1 MSKYVIINPDRRP
14 SGLSVRCRNWESLCE
29 LNNADAEVVAAP
41 ITLNF
46 KKVIKNLKYVKDIFT
61 GRMALEALFVNWEQ
75 IFKDLKSIQ
84 SRSEITK
91 IIALTQRVF
100 NPKLTLFDAPI
111 ILDYVDLLS
120 LSYKQRSKIEKS
132 ILKKI
137 EFKILSVQSKRFESS
152 NKDITTFIANPV
164 EARKVGA
171 RFFPN
176 LINFNPNKYR
186 HENDGYRWDIIFV
199 GSLDYQPN
207 IQAIR
212 EMTNSI
218 IPGIR
223 NSYPNLSVC
232 IAGRRPTQEV
242 KYLCKTMNA
251 DLIQDFDQLVDVLG
265 ASKLAIS
272 PVYMATGFQNK
283 VLEAAALNVP
293 QLVSSNLLN
302 TFEGI
307 NGFISAEDNEQF
319 IDKALDIL
327 DDYSNYKLQAEKLHD
342 QIVKT
347 YSPESYAH
355 ILNDETKHE

>member
-29 LNNADAEVVAAP
+29 SNNADTEVVAAP

-46 KKVIKNLKYVKDIFT
+46 KTVIKNLKYVKKIFT
-61 GRMALEALFVNWEQ
+61 GHMALETLFVNWEQ
-75 IFKDLKSIQ
+75 IFDDLKSIQ
-84 SRSEITK
+84 SRSKITK
-91 IIALTQRVF
+91 IITLTQRAF
-100 NPKLTLFDAPI
+100 NPKLTSFDAPI

-152 NKDITTFIANPV
+152 NKDMTTFITNPN

-176 LINFNPNKYR
+176 LIYFNPNEIR
-186 HENDGYRWDIIFV
+186 HENVGYRWDVIFV

-207 IQAIR
+207 IQAVR
-212 EMTNSI
+212 EMANSI

-223 NSYPNLSVC
+223 NRYPNLTVC

-242 KYLCKTMNA
+242 KNLCKTMNA
-251 DLIQDFDQLVDVLG
+251 ELIQDFEQLVDVLG

-272 PVYMATGFQNK
+272 PVYIATGLQNK
-283 VLEAAALNVP
+283 LLEAAALKVP

-302 TFEGI
+302 PFEGI
-307 NGFISAEDNEQF
+307 KGFISAKDNEQF
-319 IDKALDIL
+319 IDKAVEIL
-327 DDYSNYKLQAEKLHD
+327 NDYSKYKLQAEKLHD

-347 YSPESYAH
+347 YSPEKYAY